1 MVSPRKQIFKDFS
14 TGIGGNA
21 ITFVMEIEK
30 VDFWDA
36 IKILAK
42 DANID
47 LREYELNPKKMEEFS
62 DEREKIKRIHKLA
75 QQYFVQEL
83 AKNEQAISYLRN
95 SRNLDDDIIDEF
107 GI

>member
-21 ITFVMEIEK
+21 ITFIIEIEK

-36 IKILAK
+36 VKILAK
-42 DANID
+42 EAHID
-47 LREYELNPKKMEEFS
+47 LRDYELNTQKMEEFS

-83 AKNEQAISYLRN
+83 AKNEDAI
-95 SRNLDDDIIDEF
+95 
-107 GI
+107 